1 MAFFNKDIAKESIL
15 HAKKQA
21 WNSFINNG
29 GHENA
34 TVLYW
39 IGQLPACEKAQLKQ
53 AMKDYCLTTIE
64 QGE

>member
-1 MAFFNKDIAKESIL
+1 MINKDMLKISIDY
-15 HAKKQA
+15 AKKQA

-39 IGQLPACEKAQLKQ
+39 IGMLPACEKSQLKQ
-53 AMKDYCLTTIE
+53 AMKDYCLTPIE
-64 QGE
+64 QGEME